1 MSIENRSRYAAAGF
15 VALLMLSVFWPA
27 PVVSMN
33 ALWFHRHISVDE
45 LSFLG
50 REQPSW
56 DVLFW
61 CIAGLFAIAVVQ
73 SGSFAA
79 ESVSFRAPRS
89 LRSEQPSSARRASD
103 GSTPP
108 PGFLAVFAARNDVR
122 VGIVAGIAL
131 IAATWLF
138 ADMPVVRFAERIQ
151 SDNIDDW
158 IRIANRLGG
167 GINPGLIVLFFLIAG
182 AVYQRRAWLGYGIA
196 MAIAGLSA
204 GLFVQIVKFIVGRTR
219 PELWLGP
226 AHIMR
231 GAANSFPSGHTVA
244 AFALGGVLI
253 FGSRSTPLRVI
264 ALLLACFVGAARV
277 LAFRHWPSDVVASAL
292 INLLAAWLACAAVTR
307 SAANTPTAG

>member
-1 MSIENRSRYAAAGF
+1 MSIESRSRYAAAGF
-15 VALLMLSVFWPA
+15 VALLVLSVFWPA
-27 PVVSMN
+27 PLVSMN
-33 ALWFHRHISVDE
+33 ALWFHRDLSIDE

-56 DVLFW
+56 DVVFW
-61 CIAGLFAIAVVQ
+61 CIAGLFAIGVVQ
-73 SGSFAA
+73 SGSFRAQ
-79 ESVSFRAPRS
+79 SVGGRIA
-89 LRSEQPSSARRASD
+89 
-103 GSTPP
+103 PP
-108 PGFLAVFAARNDVR
+108 PRFLAVFAARNDVR

-138 ADMPVVRFAERIQ
+138 ADMRMVRFAEGVQ

-226 AHIMR
+226 THLMR

-253 FGSRSTPLRVI
+253 FGSRNTPLRVI

-292 INLLAAWLACAAVTR
+292 ISLLAAWLACAAVMR
-307 SAANTPTAG
+307 PDANTSTAG